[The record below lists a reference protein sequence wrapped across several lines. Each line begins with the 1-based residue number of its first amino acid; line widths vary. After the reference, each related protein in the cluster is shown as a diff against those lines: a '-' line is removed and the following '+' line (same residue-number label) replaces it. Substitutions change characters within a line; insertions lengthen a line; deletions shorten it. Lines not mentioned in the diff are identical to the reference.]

1 MFRTRLAKALLVP
14 AVLMVPLSTAA
25 LALSTASPASAS
37 VYNTP
42 PKDAATCTKLT
53 GKVNIST
60 ESATGT
66 FSGCTSAP
74 TGGTGK
80 FSGSE
85 SSSSGKVT
93 WKNKGVTTMSFG
105 FSIGGSAC
113 GANEEIVVTGTVSGS
128 TGKAAKIA
136 AGQEISGG
144 KTKYTAD
151 FCWNSSTNAITLAS
165 GTKFEI

>member
-1 MFRTRLAKALLVP
+1 MFRTRIARILLVP
-14 AVLMVPLSTAA
+14 AAAIVPLSVTAVALSAGTANAATAA
-25 LALSTASPASAS
+25 
-37 VYNTP
+37 
-42 PKDAATCTKLT
+42 PKDVATCTKLV
-53 GKVNIST
+53 GKVDIST

-80 FSGSE
+80 FTGSDITSSGS
-85 SSSSGKVT
+85 VT

-105 FSIGGSAC
+105 FSLSGSAC
-113 GANEEIVVTGTVSGS
+113 GSNQEIIVTGTVSGS
-128 TGKAAKIA
+128 TGKASKIA

-144 KTKYTAD
+144 KTKNTAD
-151 FCWNSSTNAITLAS
+151 FCWNSSTNALTLAT

>member
-1 MFRTRLAKALLVP
+1 MLRKRLVKALLIP
-14 AVLMVPLSTAA
+14 AALMVPASTAT
-25 LALSTASPASAS
+25 LALTSGTADAAI
-37 VYNTP
+37 YHAA
-42 PKDAATCTKLT
+42 KDAATCTKLT
-53 GKVNIST
+53 GTVNITT

-66 FSGCTSAP
+66 FSGCTKAV

-105 FSIGGSAC
+105 FTLEGSAC
-113 GANEEIVVTGTVSGS
+113 GSNQEIVVTGTVKSS
-128 TGKAAKIA
+128 TGKAAKIKK
-136 AGQEISGG
+136 GQKISGG
-144 KTKYTAD
+144 QAANTAD
-151 FCWNSSTNAITLAS
+151 FCWNQTTNALTLAA

>member
-1 MFRTRLAKALLVP
+1 MFRTRIARILLVP
-14 AVLMVPLSTAA
+14 AAAIVPLSVTAVALSAGTANAATAA
-25 LALSTASPASAS
+25 
-37 VYNTP
+37 
-42 PKDAATCTKLT
+42 PKDVVTCTKLV
-53 GKVNIST
+53 GKVAIAT

-66 FSGCTSAP
+66 FSGCTSSI

-85 SSSSGKVT
+85 SSASGKVT

-105 FSIGGSAC
+105 FTLEGSAC
-113 GANEEIVVTGTVSGS
+113 GSGTEIVVTGTVSGT
-128 TGKAAKIA
+128 TGKASKIA

-144 KTKYTAD
+144 TTKDTAD
-151 FCWNSSTNAITLAS
+151 FCMSSTYALTLAK